1 MRRYN
6 YYERKKL
13 KTLVVIETVLIVL
26 MLIIGFFAFKL
37 AYEKTELFREVSPN
51 GDFTIVVQRRG
62 MIDWPFGDDH
72 LRVYLGN
79 NEGSSYFH
87 MAFLA
92 DVANNG
98 APAGYKVEWLDDAAK
113 ITLSGNEQLDAVYI
127 LPFWELE

>member
-1 MRRYN
+1 M
-6 YYERKKL
+6 
-13 KTLVVIETVLIVL
+13 LIAIDTSAIIL
-26 MLIIGFFAFKL
+26 MLVTGYLAFKI
-37 AYEKTELFREVSPN
+37 AYEKTELFREASPN
-51 GDFTIVVQRRG
+51 GDFTVVVQRRG
-62 MIDWPFGDDH
+62 MIDWPVGEDH
-72 LRVYLGN
+72 LRVYLKN

-113 ITLSGNEQLDAVYI
+113 ITLSGNEQPDAVYI